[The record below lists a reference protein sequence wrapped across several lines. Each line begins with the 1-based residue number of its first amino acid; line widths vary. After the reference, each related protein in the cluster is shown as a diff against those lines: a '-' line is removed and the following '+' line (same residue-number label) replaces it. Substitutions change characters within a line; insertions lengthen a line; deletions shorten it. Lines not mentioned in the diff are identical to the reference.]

1 MAEDAGGGSYGTIDD
16 LAAAEKINSSY
27 VSGILR
33 LTLLAPDLVEA
44 TLNGWQPEGMTLP
57 ALMEPFPVEWEGQDL
72 TFAQVKATSA
82 SPDPAAAPGAA
93 AWSMQSGTGSA
104 R

>member
-1 MAEDAGGGSYGTIDD
+1 MAEDAGGGSYGTIDG
-16 LAAAEKINSSY
+16 LAAAENIKSSY
-27 VSGILR
+27 VSRLLR
-33 LTLLAPDLVEA
+33 LTLLSPAIVEA
-44 TLNGWQPEGMTLP
+44 ILAGRQPAETTLP
-57 ALMEPFPVEWEGQDL
+57 VLMEPFPVEWEGQDL

-93 AWSMQSGTGSA
+93 AWSRQSGTGSA